1 MAHILNH
8 PLLEAKMAI
17 LRSKTTGT
25 KEFKELVDEIAML
38 VTYEITRDLKTKE
51 VQVETPLEVMTCHT
65 LASDVLIVPVLRA
78 GLGMV
83 DGIRR
88 VIPTAKV
95 GHIGLYRNEE
105 TLVPVQYYFKL
116 PPVNDQTVCLLVDPM
131 LATGNS
137 CNASIKLLKNAGVK
151 NITYVGLVG
160 CPKGIAAVEAEN
172 PDVNVYLVCCDREL
186 NENGYILPG
195 LGDCGDRLFGTK

>member
-1 MAHILNH
+1 MTTIFKH
-8 PLLEAKMAI
+8 PLLETKMAI
-17 LRSKTTGT
+17 LRGKDTGT
-25 KEFKELVDEIAML
+25 KEFKELVDEIGML
-38 VTYEITRDLKTKE
+38 VTFEVTKNLKTKP
-51 VQVETPLEVMTCHT
+51 VQVETPLEVTTCQT
-65 LASDVLIVPVLRA
+65 LKGDIMIVPILRA

-88 VIPTAKV
+88 IIPNAKV
-95 GHIGLYRNEE
+95 GHIGLYRDEK

-116 PPVNDQTVCLLVDPM
+116 PQFDEDTTCFLVDPM

-137 CNASIKLLKNAGVK
+137 AIKGIDLLKEAGVK
-151 NITYVGLVG
+151 HIVYIGLVG
-160 CPKGIAAVEAEN
+160 CPTGVKALETAH
-172 PDVNVYLVCCDREL
+172 PDVDCYLVSMDREL